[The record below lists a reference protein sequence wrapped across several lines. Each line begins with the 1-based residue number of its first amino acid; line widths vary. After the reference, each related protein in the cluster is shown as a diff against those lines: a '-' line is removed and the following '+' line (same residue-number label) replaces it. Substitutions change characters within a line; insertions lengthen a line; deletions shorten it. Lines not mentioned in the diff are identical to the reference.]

1 MNNESEIWKPVVGYE
16 GLYEVSNLGRIKSL
30 SRLTSCHGYFTKS
43 WPEKILHPTIQN
55 NGYMSLPLYKHGV
68 MKRYSVHRLV
78 AMAFIENPNDYSCV
92 DHIDTDKTNNR
103 VDNLRWCNHKSNSNN
118 PKTIESMKRFF
129 ANLSQEQISSLRT
142 AASKAKSKTVYVYDE
157 NITKLINSYYNVGA
171 AHEQLGLSK
180 TTIQRYCKSNKV
192 IKNMVLSYEKLIL

>member
-1 MNNESEIWKPVVGYE
+1 
-16 GLYEVSNLGRIKSL
+16 
-30 SRLTSCHGYFTKS
+30 
-43 WPEKILHPTIQN
+43 
-55 NGYMSLPLYKHGV
+55 
-68 MKRYSVHRLV
+68 
-78 AMAFIENPNDYSCV
+78 
-92 DHIDTDKTNNR
+92 
-103 VDNLRWCNHKSNSNN
+103 
-118 PKTIESMKRFF
+118 MKRFF